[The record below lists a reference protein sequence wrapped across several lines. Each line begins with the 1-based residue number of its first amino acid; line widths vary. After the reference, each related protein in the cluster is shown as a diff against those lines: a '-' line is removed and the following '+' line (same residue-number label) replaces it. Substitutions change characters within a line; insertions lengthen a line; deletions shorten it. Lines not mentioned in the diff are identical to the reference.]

1 MDMYTFNLQRFID
14 AQEEPM
20 LGWVMQ
26 ELATGHKIGH
36 WMWFIFPQA
45 YGLGESH
52 NSKFYGIRSI
62 EEAKKY
68 WQHPILVERLR
79 QCTQLVADS
88 GKYAVE
94 VFGKEIDAMK
104 FQSCLT
110 LFLQIDPNNKL
121 LQECLDQFFVG
132 ELDEKTMEIIQKAGW
147 P

>member
-52 NSKFYGIRSI
+52 NSKFYGIRSL

-68 WQHPILVERLR
+68 WQHPILGERLR

-88 GKYAVE
+88 GKSAVE

-132 ELDEKTMEIIQKAGW
+132 ELDEKTMEIIQKAGR

>member
-1 MDMYTFNLQRFID
+1 MNTFNLQRFLE
-14 AQEEPM
+14 AQEEP
-20 LGWVMQ
+20 LFGWVIQ
-26 ELATGHKIGH
+26 ELKAGQKKGH

-52 NSKFYGIRSI
+52 NSKLYGIRSL
-62 EEAKKY
+62 EEAKEY
-68 WQHPILVERLR
+68 WQHPILGERLR

-88 GKYAVE
+88 GKSAVE

>member
-1 MDMYTFNLQRFID
+1 MDKFNLQRFID

-52 NSKFYGIRSI
+52 NSKFYGIRSL

-68 WQHPILVERLR
+68 WQHPILGERLR

-88 GKYAVE
+88 GKSAVE

>member
-26 ELATGHKIGH
+26 ELAAGHKIGH

-52 NSKFYGIRSI
+52 NSKFYGIRSL

-68 WQHPILVERLR
+68 WQHPILGERLR

-88 GKYAVE
+88 GKSAVE

>member
-26 ELATGHKIGH
+26 ELAAGHKIGH

-52 NSKFYGIRSI
+52 NSKFYGIRSL

-68 WQHPILVERLR
+68 WQHPILGERLR

-88 GKYAVE
+88 GKSALD

>member
-1 MDMYTFNLQRFID
+1 MNTFNLQRFID

-20 LGWVMQ
+20 FGWVIQ
-26 ELATGHKIGH
+26 ELKAGQKKGH

-52 NSKFYGIRSI
+52 NSKLYGIRSL
-62 EEAKKY
+62 EEAKEY
-68 WQHPILVERLR
+68 WRHPILGERLR
-79 QCTQLVADS
+79 QCIQLVANS
-88 GKYAVE
+88 GKSAVE

-104 FQSCLT
+104 FLSCLT

-121 LQECLDQFFVG
+121 LQDCLDQFFVG

>member
-1 MDMYTFNLQRFID
+1 MNTFNLQRFLE
-14 AQEEPM
+14 AQEEP
-20 LGWVMQ
+20 LFGWVIQ
-26 ELATGHKIGH
+26 ELKAGQKKGH

-52 NSKFYGIRSI
+52 NSKLYGIRSL
-62 EEAKKY
+62 EEAKEY
-68 WQHPILVERLR
+68 WQHPILGERLR

-88 GKYAVE
+88 GKSALD

>member
-52 NSKFYGIRSI
+52 NAKLYGIRSL

-68 WQHPILVERLR
+68 WQHPILGERLR

-88 GKYAVE
+88 GKSAVE

>member
-20 LGWVMQ
+20 FGWVMQ
-26 ELATGHKIGH
+26 ELAAGHKIGH

-52 NSKFYGIRSI
+52 NSKFYGIRSL

-68 WQHPILVERLR
+68 WQHPILGERLR

-88 GKYAVE
+88 GKSALD

-110 LFLQIDPNNKL
+110 LFLQIDPNSKL
-121 LQECLDQFFVG
+121 LQDCLDQFFAG
-132 ELDEKTMEIIQKAGW
+132 EPDEKTMEIIQKAGW

>member
-52 NSKFYGIRSI
+52 NSKFYGIRSL

-68 WQHPILVERLR
+68 WQHPILGERLR

-88 GKYAVE
+88 GKSAGE

>member
-52 NSKFYGIRSI
+52 NSKFYGIRSL

-68 WQHPILVERLR
+68 WQHPILGERLR

-88 GKYAVE
+88 GKSAVD

>member
-52 NSKFYGIRSI
+52 NSKFYGIRSL

-68 WQHPILVERLR
+68 WQHPILGERLR

-88 GKYAVE
+88 GKSAVE

>member
-52 NSKFYGIRSI
+52 NSKFYGIRSL

-68 WQHPILVERLR
+68 WQHPILGERLR

-88 GKYAVE
+88 GKSALD